1 MPKAETRTSRGRP
14 PASKGGSKGKSER
27 GHRQAPQRIM
37 PRHAPF
43 YLGLAIGVFSFLAGL
58 WFNPAYAV
66 SLGANGLFVGF
77 LLLTFIKLPHLTAD
91 YLREHAREEDTPASG
106 IFLIVFIV
114 VAASVVSL
122 FLALSRGENP
132 NSWEVVIS
140 VVSVLLGWFTVQAVG
155 ALHYAYEYYQVKD
168 AAEGADVEGGL
179 DFPGDSDP
187 DGYDFIYFSYTI
199 GTSVATSDTKI
210 ESHEM
215 RRLVTAHLVFS
226 HLFNTI
232 ILAAAVNVMLSLGG
246 A

>member
-1 MPKAETRTSRGRP
+1 S
-14 PASKGGSKGKSER
+14 S
-27 GHRQAPQRIM
+27 
-37 PRHAPF
+37 
-43 YLGLAIGVFSFLAGL
+43 
-58 WFNPAYAV
+58 
-66 SLGANGLFVGF
+66 
-77 LLLTFIKLPHLTAD
+77 
-91 YLREHAREEDTPASG
+91 
-106 IFLIVFIV
+106 
-114 VAASVVSL
+114 
-122 FLALSRGENP
+122 GENP
-132 NSWEVVIS
+132 NPWEVVIS

-168 AAEGADVEGGL
+168 AAEGADVDGGL

-215 RRLVTAHLVFS
+215 RRLVTVHLVFS